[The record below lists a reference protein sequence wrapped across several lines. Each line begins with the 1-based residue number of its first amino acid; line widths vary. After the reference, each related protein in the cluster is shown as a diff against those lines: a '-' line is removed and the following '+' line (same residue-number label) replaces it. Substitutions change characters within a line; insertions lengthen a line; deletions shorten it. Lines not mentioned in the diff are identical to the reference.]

1 MTSNHLSI
9 VWKIYLMLFEHH
21 RKITMIVATVV
32 ISIAAIF
39 IRTIFLESVSG
50 DMKGCLIP
58 WFNAIKQ
65 NGGLQALS
73 EQTGDYNLLYQ
84 TIIALLTYIPA
95 NPIHLYKAVSIAFD
109 FALATVVARF
119 CFLLAS
125 ERYSASQCYAIS
137 LLAYGFI
144 LFIPTVFLN
153 SSQWGQCDAIYST
166 FCIMSL
172 LCLYRNRL
180 MKASLYFGIALAF
193 KLQAVFI
200 VPFLCTFLLNYRL
213 HAHKGFKAKDAL
225 LFIIPI
231 MVVWLSGAVAYCYG
245 RNPLDTFPIYFKQID
260 IYHNISLNCPNFWGL
275 FITLPSK
282 TKQILINPS
291 LAICFTV
298 LLCGLFYTLKHK
310 LLNNHS
316 NFLVT
321 ATWFT
326 WTAVM
331 LLPKMHERYTFMIDI
346 LLVLLSFT
354 NKRFVKYAAISLA
367 INTWIYYYFFT
378 DPLFPPLY
386 TKIARS
392 VIYSAAYLF
401 FTCSLVHA
409 SKPQESH
416 SNLIDSTR
424 P

>member
-1 MTSNHLSI
+1 MISSYLTAIWNR
-9 VWKIYLMLFEHH
+9 YLMLVGNHC
-21 RKITMIVATVV
+21 KSTLAVAIIL

-109 FALATVVARF
+109 FALAAAVARF
-119 CFLLAS
+119 CFVLAS
-125 ERYSASQCYAIS
+125 ERHPNAHCYAIS

-153 SSQWGQCDAIYST
+153 SSMWGQCDAIYST
-166 FCIMSL
+166 FCVMSL

-180 MKASLYFGIALAF
+180 IKASIYFGIALAF

-200 VPFLCTFLLNYRL
+200 APFLCTFFLNYRL
-213 HAHKGFKAKDAL
+213 HIHKGFKAKDAL

-245 RNPLDTFPIYFKQID
+245 RNPLDTFPIYFEQID
-260 IYHNISLNCPNFWGL
+260 IYDNICLKCPNFWGL
-275 FITLPSK
+275 FITLPYK

-310 LLNNHS
+310 TLNNQS

-346 LLVLLSFT
+346 FLVLLSFT

-378 DPLFPPLY
+378 GPLFPPLY

-416 SNLIDSTR
+416 SN
-424 P
+424 

>member
-1 MTSNHLSI
+1 
-9 VWKIYLMLFEHH
+9 MLFEHH

-32 ISIAAIF
+32 IIIAAIF
-39 IRTIFLESVSG
+39 IRTIFLESASG

-109 FALATVVARF
+109 FALAAVVARF
-119 CFLLAS
+119 CFVLAS

-153 SSQWGQCDAIYST
+153 SSQWGQCDAIYTT

-180 MKASLYFGIALAF
+180 IKASIYFGIALAF

-200 VPFLCTFLLNYRL
+200 APFLCAFYLNYRL
-213 HAHKGFKAKDAL
+213 HIHKGFKAKDAL

-231 MVVWLSGAVAYCYG
+231 MVVWLSGIVAYCYG

-275 FITLPSK
+275 FITLPYK

-378 DPLFPPLY
+378 SPLFPPLY

-401 FTCSLVHA
+401 FTCSLVHT

-416 SNLIDSTR
+416 SN
-424 P
+424 